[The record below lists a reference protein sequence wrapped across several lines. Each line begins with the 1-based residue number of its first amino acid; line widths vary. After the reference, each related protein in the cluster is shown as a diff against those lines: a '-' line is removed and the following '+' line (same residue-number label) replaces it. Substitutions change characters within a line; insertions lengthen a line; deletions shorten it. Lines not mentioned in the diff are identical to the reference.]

1 LPSYER
7 SIDLKNFSVKAEAP
21 IFARKYTRVRRAY
34 LFTWG
39 ASEIMLGCLAVVGMN
54 GIAISQTVSDIL
66 TCLITIP
73 FPVRFLRGLPE
84 DGAPVR
90 MK

>member
-1 LPSYER
+1 
-7 SIDLKNFSVKAEAP
+7 
-21 IFARKYTRVRRAY
+21 
-34 LFTWG
+34 
-39 ASEIMLGCLAVVGMN
+39 MLGCLAVVGMN